1 MATTPVTVTLT
12 CRAHPSP
19 HVRMQATGD
28 EAVLLDL
35 ASEYYFGLNAVGK
48 RVWELLSANPHVQ
61 TAFDALQ
68 SEYDVDA
75 AQLERDLLA
84 LLQQLADAGLVR
96 IE

>member
-1 MATTPVTVTLT
+1 
-12 CRAHPSP
+12 
-19 HVRMQATGD
+19 MQATGD

-48 RVWELLSANPHVQ
+48 RAWQLLSADPSVKS
-61 TAFDALQ
+61 AFNALQ

-75 AQLERDLLA
+75 AQLEGDLLA